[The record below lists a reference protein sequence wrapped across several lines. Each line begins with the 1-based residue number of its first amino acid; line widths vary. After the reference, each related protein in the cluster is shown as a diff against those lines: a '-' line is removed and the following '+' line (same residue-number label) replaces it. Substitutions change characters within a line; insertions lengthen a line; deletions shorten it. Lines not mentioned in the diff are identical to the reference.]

1 MRTATIHSRFPE
13 RNPQPRKRV
22 IPDLKRQIDE
32 QVQAIEDQ
40 REDEEDEDD
49 LYG

>member
-1 MRTATIHSRFPE
+1 MIL
-13 RNPQPRKRV
+13 
-22 IPDLKRQIDE
+22 DLERQIDE

-40 REDEEDEDD
+40 REDEEDDDD

>member
-1 MRTATIHSRFPE
+1 
-13 RNPQPRKRV
+13 V

-32 QVQAIEDQ
+32 QVEAIEDQ
-40 REDEEDEDD
+40 REDEDDDD

>member
-1 MRTATIHSRFPE
+1 MASKHPE
-13 RNPQPRKRV
+13 RNPQPRKQV
-22 IPDLKRQIDE
+22 IPDLKRQLDE

-40 REDEEDEDD
+40 REDEEDDDD